1 MNYSEYVAHFSLWAL
16 VKAPLLIG
24 TDLTTISAK
33 NLAILSNQEVIAIN
47 QDPLG
52 VQGRRVRRFFSS
64 LPD

>member
-33 NLAILSNQEVIAIN
+33 NLAILTNQEVIAIN

-52 VQGRRVRRFFSS
+52 VQGRRVRRFLSAFHH
-64 LPD
+64 